1 MIYWLALCVPISEA
15 LRGLHGPPPPSTC
28 LQADIEGSQCVSK
41 GKEESEDRGG
51 SQYQGADLEVLSSG
65 RREPGKAFE
74 QWHNLVMVVCQ
85 EHNSGVGVN
94 TALSRVA
101 CGETGV
107 GVWTALGDGWTR
119 PGRGEGEG

>member
-1 MIYWLALCVPISEA
+1 MD
-15 LRGLHGPPPPSTC
+15 HPPPSTC

-107 GVWTALGDGWTR
+107 GVWTALGDGWTSKLVN
-119 PGRGEGEG
+119 E